1 MENKEELELL
11 RQYFKL
17 WENIDF
23 EVEMDRHV
31 ELSNQILEVQKQN
44 KMKNKIKDLNDFLNH
59 LGFSNKI
66 QDFNEILKQLGY
78 EQ

>member
-1 MENKEELELL
+1 MENNEKELELL

-44 KMKNKIKDLNDFLNH
+44 KMKRKVENFARLIDPYQHFELY
-59 LGFSNKI
+59 
-66 QDFNEILKQLGY
+66 EILKDLGY
-78 EQ
+78 EG